1 MDKNILED
9 LRSSVTEVKVLK
21 GLLDGAIKVGATCID
36 KELQDRVVSGLSDS
50 TFYRY
55 ALAKVMSLMSYLVN
69 SVALNNSD
77 VDIMQG
83 VMDELD
89 ITGIKLLFDGIF
101 AGEEPMKRISV
112 QLSNDEVMSVM
123 KNVTDGVVDRYDKIV
138 TMSNIFKELQQL
150 ELNFVLVMKVILEF
164 SKGTFDEYGDKFIE
178 ACNRTI
184 DVGSHSSLLLANMI
198 MGDVIKVQEKGDF
211 DEQDLLMF
219 DAIAAHMQTISGCF
233 AVIENMNT
241 EDNGQIQFY
250 TIESSIIDKIYIPLE
265 LIEQNIRDIGKLD
278 T

>member
-1 MDKNILED
+1 MDKNIFED

-21 GLLDGAIKVGATCID
+21 GILDGTIKVEATCID

-83 VMDELD
+83 VMDELYA
-89 ITGIKLLFDGIF
+89 IGIKLLFDGIF
-101 AGEEPMKRISV
+101 AGEEPMKRTSV
-112 QLSNDEVMSVM
+112 QLSNDEIISVM

-198 MGDVIKVQEKGDF
+198 MSDVLKVQEKGDF

-219 DAIAAHMQTISGCF
+219 DAIAVHMQTISGCF
-233 AVIENMNT
+233 AVIENGDT
-241 EDNGQIQFY
+241 GISEQTQFY
-250 TIESSIIDKIYIPLE
+250 VIESNIIDKIYIPLE
-265 LIEQNIRDIGKLD
+265 LIEQNIRDIGKLNA
-278 T
+278 

>member
-1 MDKNILED
+1 MDKNIFED

-21 GLLDGAIKVGATCID
+21 GLLDGAINVGATCQD
-36 KELQDRVVSGLSDS
+36 KEVQDRVVSGLSDS

-83 VMDELD
+83 VMDELYA
-89 ITGIKLLFDGIF
+89 IGIKLLFDGIF
-101 AGEEPMKRISV
+101 AGEEPMKITSI
-112 QLSNDEVMSVM
+112 QLSNDEVISVM

-138 TMSNIFKELQQL
+138 TMSNIFKDLQQL

-198 MGDVIKVQEKGDF
+198 MSDVLKIQESGDF

-219 DAIAAHMQTISGCF
+219 DTIVTHMQTISGCF
-233 AVIENMNT
+233 AIIENMNT
-241 EDNGQIQFY
+241 EDHEKIQFY

>member
-112 QLSNDEVMSVM
+112 QLSNDEIMSVM

-184 DVGSHSSLLLANMI
+184 DIGSHSSLLLANMI
-198 MGDVIKVQEKGDF
+198 MSDVLKIQESGDF

-233 AVIENMNT
+233 AVIENMYT

-265 LIEQNIRDIGKLD
+265 LIEQNIRDIGKID

>member
-21 GLLDGAIKVGATCID
+21 GLLDGAINVGATCPD
-36 KELQDRVVSGLSDS
+36 KEVQDRVVSGLSDS

-198 MGDVIKVQEKGDF
+198 MSDVLKIQESGDF

>member
-198 MGDVIKVQEKGDF
+198 MSDVLKIQENGDF

-219 DAIAAHMQTISGCF
+219 GAIAAHMQTISGCF